1 MSSYKID
8 PAGVQKVLT
17 AVGDR
22 ASELSTALDGVN
34 SATEDVYQGSG
45 NDGIVGQALNLFLTD
60 QKAGLEDVGT
70 RISAG
75 LNGATLAALAY
86 VHGDEHME
94 AATTAAMTTAF
105 STNDLTVL
113 SRTEGD

>member
-1 MSSYKID
+1 MSGYKMD
-8 PAGVQKVLT
+8 PAGVQRVLQ

-22 ASELSTALDGVN
+22 ATELGTALDDVE
-34 SATEDVYQGSG
+34 SATADVIQGSG
-45 NDGIVGQALNLFLTD
+45 GDGIVGQALATFLTD
-60 QKAGLEDVGT
+60 QKSALGDVGT

-86 VHGDEHME
+86 VHGDEQMA
-94 AATTAAMTTAF
+94 AATTTAMTTAF
-105 STNDLTVL
+105 STGDLTVL